1 MFLLITGRDIVP
13 KYKYWRTEKLEHL
26 LSELNWRIKH
36 SSYGMS
42 DIYFRNDIED
52 ILIKREERL

>member
-1 MFLLITGRDIVP
+1 MFLLIMERDTVH

>member
-1 MFLLITGRDIVP
+1 MFLLITGRDTVL
-13 KYKYWRTEKLEHL
+13 KYKYWKTEKLEHL

-36 SSYGMS
+36 TSHGMS

>member
-1 MFLLITGRDIVP
+1 MA
-13 KYKYWRTEKLEHL
+13 KYKYWSTEKLENL

-42 DIYFRNDIED
+42 DIYFRDDIEN
-52 ILIKREERL
+52 ILIEREERYG

>member
-1 MFLLITGRDIVP
+1 MFLLIMERDTVP

-36 SSYGMS
+36 TSYGMN
-42 DIYFRNDIED
+42 DIYFRNSIEN

>member
-1 MFLLITGRDIVP
+1 MFLLITGRDTVP

-36 SSYGMS
+36 TSYGMS
-42 DIYFRNDIED
+42 DIYFRNSIED
-52 ILIKREERL
+52 ILTNRETRL

>member
-1 MFLLITGRDIVP
+1 MP

-36 SSYGMS
+36 TSYGMS
-42 DIYFRNDIED
+42 DIYFRNSIED
-52 ILIKREERL
+52 ILTNRETRL

>member
-1 MFLLITGRDIVP
+1 MFLLITGRDTVH

-36 SSYGMS
+36 TSYGMS
-42 DIYFRNDIED
+42 DIYFRNSIED
-52 ILIKREERL
+52 ILTNRETRL